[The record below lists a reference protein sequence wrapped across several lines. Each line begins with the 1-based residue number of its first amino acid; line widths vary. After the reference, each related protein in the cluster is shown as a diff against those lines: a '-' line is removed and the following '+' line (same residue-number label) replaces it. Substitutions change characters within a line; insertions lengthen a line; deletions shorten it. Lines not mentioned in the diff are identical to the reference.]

1 MTLWPESER
10 RMTAEATNL
19 VELFETSC
27 ARYADRNLFGTQH
40 GEDWRWITHG
50 EFQRVVD
57 DFRAGLADLGIQVG
71 DRVGIIANNRVEW
84 AATAYAV
91 YGLGAALVPMFEV
104 QKPEEWKFILAD
116 CGARA
121 VVCATNEMVELL
133 SSARDELP
141 ALEHIIGL
149 GLPDDD
155 ARSYGAVLTRGA
167 SQSHPSIR
175 PAADDVAGFIYTS
188 GTTGKPKG
196 VMLSHGN
203 ICSNV
208 NGIHLLLE
216 FLPEDRSLSFL
227 PWAHSFG
234 QTAELHDLVS
244 TGSEIAINDDVTNLV
259 ANLAVVRP
267 TVLFAVP
274 RIFNRIYEG
283 VNRQMAD
290 KNVLIRRL
298 FQGALRTSTR
308 KAKGEST
315 GLVDDLLLALADR
328 LIFAKIRAKFGGRLK
343 YTVSGSAALS
353 QEVAEFVDALGI
365 AVYEGYGLTE
375 TSPVVS
381 SNCPAHRKMGSVG
394 RPMQDVQVRIEPA
407 EGAPPGEGEIVVKGP
422 NVMLGYHNRPE
433 DNVQMFTAD
442 RALRT
447 GDLGRLDD
455 DGYLFITGRIKEQYK
470 LENGKYV
477 VPSPLEEDL
486 KLSPFIANV
495 MLYGADRP
503 HNVALVVPER
513 EALERWAATQ
523 SEPLGEIANDPAV
536 KRLLAAELSQRS
548 AQFKSYEKP
557 VDFAV
562 IEADFT
568 IENGLLTPSMKVKRQ
583 AVADRYRSVI
593 EALY

>member
-1 MTLWPESER
+1 
-10 RMTAEATNL
+10 MTAEATNL
-19 VELFETSC
+19 VELLESSC
-27 ARYADRNLFGTQH
+27 ARHAERKMFGTKH
-40 GEDWRWITHG
+40 GDDWRWITYG
-50 EFQRVVD
+50 EFQRAVD
-57 DFRAGLADLGIQVG
+57 DLRAGLAELGIQAG
-71 DRVGIIANNRVEW
+71 DRVGIIAGNRVEW

-116 CGARA
+116 CGAKA
-121 VVCATNEMVELL
+121 VVCATNDMLELL
-133 SSARDELP
+133 SSASEELP
-141 ALEHIIGL
+141 ELEHIIGL

-155 ARSYGAVLTRGA
+155 VRSYAALIARGA
-167 SQSHPSIR
+167 GHPQPAVR

-283 VNRQMAD
+283 VNRQMAA
-290 KNVLIRRL
+290 KNVLVRRL
-298 FQGALRTSTR
+298 FQGALRTSTA
-308 KAKGEST
+308 KAKGGST
-315 GLVDDLLLALADR
+315 GVVDDLLLALADR
-328 LIFAKIRAKFGGRLK
+328 LIFSKIRAKFGGRLK

-353 QEVAEFVDALGI
+353 QEVAQFVDALGI

-381 SNCPAHRKMGSVG
+381 SNCPGHRRMGSVG
-394 RPMQDVQVRIEPA
+394 RPMKDVQVRIEPA
-407 EGAPPGEGEIVVKGP
+407 EGAPPGEGEIVVSGP
-422 NVMLGYHNRPE
+422 NVMLGYHNRP
-433 DNVQMFTAD
+433 DDDAQVFASD
-442 RALRT
+442 GALRT
-447 GDLGRLDD
+447 GDLGRLDE

-477 VPSPLEEDL
+477 VPSPLEEEL

-513 EALERWAATQ
+513 DALERWAAK
-523 SEPLGEIANDPAV
+523 EAKPLGDIVSHPAV
-536 KRLLAAELSQRS
+536 KQLLADELNQRT

-562 IEADFT
+562 VAEDFT
-568 IENGLLTPSMKVKRQ
+568 IENGLLTPSMKVKRR

>member
-1 MTLWPESER
+1 MS
-10 RMTAEATNL
+10 AEITNL
-19 VELFETSC
+19 VELVETSC
-27 ARYADRNLFGTQH
+27 ARYADRNLFGTKH
-40 GEDWRWITHG
+40 GEEWRWISYR
-50 EFQRVVD
+50 EFRGVVD
-57 DFRAGLADLGIQVG
+57 DLRAGLADLGIRAG
-71 DRVGIIANNRVEW
+71 DRVGIIASNRVEW
-84 AATAYAV
+84 AATAYGV

-133 SSARDELP
+133 TSAREELP
-141 ALEHIIGL
+141 ELEHIIGL
-149 GLPDDD
+149 GLPDED
-155 ARSYGAVLTRGA
+155 ARSYAALLARGA
-167 SQSHPSIR
+167 SRPHPSVR
-175 PAADDVAGFIYTS
+175 PAAGDVAGFIYTS

-244 TGSEIAINDDVTNLV
+244 TGSELAINDDVTNLV
-259 ANLAVVRP
+259 ANLAVVKP

-274 RIFNRIYEG
+274 RIFNRIYQG
-283 VNRQMAD
+283 VNRQMAA

-298 FQGALRTSTR
+298 FQRAVRTSTT
-308 KAKGEST
+308 KAKGGST
-315 GLVDDLLLALADR
+315 NVVDELLLALADR

-381 SNCPAHRKMGSVG
+381 SNCPDHRRVGSVG
-394 RPMQDVQVRIEPA
+394 RPLKDVDVHIEPA
-407 EGAPPGEGEIVVKGP
+407 EGAPSGEGEIVVKGP

-433 DNVQMFTAD
+433 DTAQVFTAD
-442 RALRT
+442 GALRT
-447 GDLGRLDD
+447 GDLGRLDE

-477 VPSPLEEDL
+477 VPSPLEEEL

-513 EALERWAATQ
+513 EALERWAATASQ
-523 SEPLGEIANDPAV
+523 PLGEIVSDPAV
-536 KRLLAAELSQRS
+536 KQLLAEELGHRS

-557 VDFAV
+557 ADFAV
-562 IEADFT
+562 IEEDFT
-568 IENGLLTPSMKVKRQ
+568 IENGLLTPSMKVKRR

-593 EALY
+593 EAMY